1 MIKKRKEYLPFHRPL
16 LGREEEEEVLRTL
29 RSGWLSC
36 GPKTEKFEQAIK
48 NYVGAKFAV
57 GLNSCTAALHLG
69 LVVSGIKKGD
79 EVITTPF
86 TYVATGNVI
95 VQQEATP
102 VFADIESD
110 TLNINPGLIEKKIT
124 SKTKAIM
131 PVHYAGHPCQMDKIL
146 SIARKYKLLV
156 IEDAAHALGSEY
168 KGRKIGTIGDI
179 TCFSFHATKNITTGE
194 GGMLTTEDKKK
205 AEMVKILS
213 LHGLSQ
219 NAWKRYLEK
228 KFRPYEAVALGFK
241 YNMSD
246 LEASLGLVQLKK
258 IEKFWRIR
266 KSYVKRYNEAFSQVG
281 ELKLLTQQRDV
292 KHSHYIYVVLLELEK
307 LNINRDEF
315 VATLREENIGASVH
329 FMSLHLQKYYRERF
343 GFKKLDFPE
352 AYRASERCVS
362 LPIYPKMS
370 GKDIDDV
377 IYAVKDI
384 LFKHKKR
391 KLL

>member
-1 MIKKRKEYLPFHRPL
+1 MSKRKKYLPFHRPL
-16 LGREEEEEVLRTL
+16 LGKEEEKEVINTL
-29 RSGWLSC
+29 RSGWLSI

-86 TYVATGNVI
+86 TYAATGNVI
-95 VQQEATP
+95 VQQEARP
-102 VFADIESD
+102 VFVDIEPH
-110 TLNINPGLIEKKIT
+110 TLNIDSGLIEKKIT
-124 SKTKAIM
+124 SKTKAIL
-131 PVHYAGHPCQMDKIL
+131 PVHYAGQPCQMDKIISL
-146 SIARKYKLLV
+146 ARKYKLLV

-194 GGMLTTEDKKK
+194 GGILTTDEEKT
-205 AEMVKILS
+205 AEMARMLS

-228 KFRPYEAVALGFK
+228 KFRPYEAVYLGFK

-246 LEASLGLVQLKK
+246 LEASLGLIQLKK
-258 IEKFWRIR
+258 IAKFWRRR
-266 KSYVKRYNEAFSQVG
+266 KSFVNRYNEAFTQI
-281 ELKLLTQQRDV
+281 EEIKLLTENEDI
-292 KHSHYIYVVLLELEK
+292 KHSYYIYVILLNLEK
-307 LNINRDEF
+307 LKINRDEF
-315 VATLREENIGASVH
+315 VAALRKENIGASVH
-329 FMSLHLQKYYRERF
+329 FMSLHLQKYYRHKF
-343 GFKKLDFPE
+343 GFEKFDFPQ
-352 AYRASERCVS
+352 AYFASQRCLS
-362 LPIYPKMS
+362 LPIYPKMCEE
-370 GKDIDDV
+370 DVNDV
-377 IYAVKDI
+377 IAAVKKV

-391 KLL
+391 KLI